1 MCDTLV
7 AMPTTT
13 ADGSVLFAKNSD
25 RPAGERQN
33 IRTYPAADHAPD
45 TALSC
50 TYLDIPQVPRTHAVI
65 LSQIDWMWGAEMGA
79 NAQGVVIGNEA
90 VWSRVQPGPPALLG
104 MDLVRLGLER
114 GDTAKHA
121 ADVIVELLEEHGQ
134 GGACAENDPSF
145 TYDNSFLIVDAGEAW
160 VLETAGTYW
169 AAERVRAGHRNIS
182 NRLSIR
188 ENHDRRSIELAPTL
202 DFAGHFSA
210 ATPDPESGSREL
222 GVAELLRR
230 HDGSITPETMMA
242 ILGDHESGICMH
254 GAFETTASM
263 VSRLR
268 PDGTA
273 EHWMT
278 GASFPCR
285 ASFRRVEFPGRES
298 GAELKQT
305 EADARAARAVI

>member
-1 MCDTLV
+1 VCDTLV
-7 AMPTTT
+7 AMPTAT

-25 RPAGERQN
+25 RPAGERQG

-50 TYLDIPQVPRTHAVI
+50 TYLVIPQVPRTHAVI

-114 GDTAKHA
+114 GDTALHA
-121 ADVIVELLEEHGQ
+121 LNVIIELLEEYGQ
-134 GGACAENDPSF
+134 GGACAESDPSF
-145 TYDNSFLIVDAGEAW
+145 TYDNSFLVVDGGEAW

-169 AAERVRAGHRNIS
+169 AAERVRTAHRNIS

-188 ENHDRRSIELAPTL
+188 ENHDRRSAELAATV
-202 DFAGHFSA
+202 DFAERFSA
-210 ATPDPESGSREL
+210 AAPDPEPGSREL
-222 GVAELLRR
+222 GAAELLHR

-254 GAFETTASM
+254 DAFETTASM
-263 VSRLR
+263 VSRLHS
-268 PDGTA
+268 DGAA

-285 ASFRRVEFPGRES
+285 ASFRRVEFPSPAS
-298 GAELKQT
+298 GTERKQT
-305 EADARAARAVI
+305 KSGDAAARAAF